1 MKKKIL
7 VLLVSLLALS
17 CFAKTN
23 GTIPT
28 WMGNSVIVATNEIYG
43 SYKTVNDFF
52 GNPSRDIANIVIQS
66 SENGLQIACEIAEEG
81 IVAIKFDVT
90 FKFSKVGDGGTCY
103 PTKLYYEIPT
113 TFQSGT
119 VYCNGG
125 PYNDPNGFGQIMGM
139 LQRLILWSYEEDS
152 NS

>member
-66 SENGLQIACEIAEEG
+66 SENGFKLLVKLQ
-81 IVAIKFDVT
+81 K
-90 FKFSKVGDGGTCY
+90 KV
-103 PTKLYYEIPT
+103 L
-113 TFQSGT
+113 
-119 VYCNGG
+119 
-125 PYNDPNGFGQIMGM
+125 
-139 LQRLILWSYEEDS
+139 LL
-152 NS
+152 

>member
-52 GNPSRDIANIVIQS
+52 
-66 SENGLQIACEIAEEG
+66 
-81 IVAIKFDVT
+81 
-90 FKFSKVGDGGTCY
+90 
-103 PTKLYYEIPT
+103 
-113 TFQSGT
+113 
-119 VYCNGG
+119 
-125 PYNDPNGFGQIMGM
+125 
-139 LQRLILWSYEEDS
+139 
-152 NS
+152 